1 MSGADHRA
9 CAAAQFRA
17 GWVAFGSCLAL
28 AIAAPAFAQ
37 QAEGG
42 PAGVADRARPE
53 YDPIGEKLGALLIHP
68 QLKASAEHT
77 DNVFATEN
85 NKQADTFVQVS
96 PQITV
101 ETDWPRHMLSASA
114 QGQFARYDK
123 FKSEDSDA
131 WSVSGAGRLDV
142 TRDFNLKFNASHND
156 QVEGR
161 TTAVYVLT
169 PLEPVT
175 FTRDTASV
183 GFSKT
188 FNRLRAIG
196 TVSIASYD
204 YDDTRDV
211 IGDIIDQSYRNRDE
225 TQAKLRLAYAVSPKS
240 SFFVEGGVIKHSYD
254 TAATIG
260 GSRDSKGYSMLVGV
274 EGELTRLVHGEAS
287 VGLAH
292 YDFANPAFS
301 DVDNFNYNLQLE
313 WYPTELLTISLTG
326 AQALYDTPLPI
337 TPGYIYQSLK
347 VNADYELRR
356 NLIVSGSLQAAK
368 EDYQGVS
375 RTDKRYGGSVAAR
388 YLLARGV
395 GVSVRYD
402 HEQRD
407 TSGVI
412 AAGFRDNTVGLSVS
426 LER

>member
-9 CAAAQFRA
+9 RGAAQFRA
-17 GWVAFGSCLAL
+17 GCLAFGSCLAF
-28 AIAAPAFAQ
+28 AIAATAFAQ
-37 QAEGG
+37 PADEG
-42 PAGVADRARPE
+42 PVGVADRARPQ

-68 QLKASAEHT
+68 QIRASVEHT

-96 PQITV
+96 PKVTV
-101 ETDWPRHMLSASA
+101 ETNWPRHMLSASA
-114 QGQFARYDK
+114 QGQFSRYDE
-123 FKSEDSDA
+123 FKSEDTDA
-131 WSVSGAGRLDV
+131 WSVSAAGRLDV
-142 TRDFNLKFNASHND
+142 TRDFNLKFNVGHDD

-188 FNRLRAIG
+188 FNKLRASG
-196 TVSIASYD
+196 SVSIASYD
-204 YDDTRDV
+204 YDDTRDI
-211 IGDIIDQSYRNRDE
+211 IGDILDQSYRNRDE
-225 TQAKLRLAYAVSPKS
+225 TQARLRLAYAVSPKS
-240 SFFVEGGVIKHSYD
+240 AFFVEGAVIKHNYD
-254 TAATIG
+254 TPAIIG
-260 GSRDSKGYSMLVGV
+260 GSRNSKGYSMLVGV

-287 VGLAH
+287 IGLVH
-292 YDFANPAFS
+292 YDFANPAYS
-301 DVDNFNYNLQLE
+301 DVDNFNYKVQLE
-313 WYPTELLTISLTG
+313 WYPTELLTVGLTG
-326 AQALYDTPLPI
+326 TQALYDTPLPI

-347 VNADYELRR
+347 LNADYELRR
-356 NLIVSGSLQAAK
+356 NLILSGSLQAAK
-368 EDYQGVS
+368 EDYQGIP
-375 RTDKRYGGSVAAR
+375 RTDKRYGASVGAR

-395 GVSVRYD
+395 GVTVRYD

-407 TSGVI
+407 TSGLL
-412 AAGFRDNTVGLSVS
+412 AAGFRDNTVGLGVS

>member
-9 CAAAQFRA
+9 RPAAQFRA
-17 GWVAFGSCLAL
+17 GWLAFGSCLAFG
-28 AIAAPAFAQ
+28 IAAPAFAQ
-37 QAEGG
+37 PAEEG
-42 PAGVADRARPE
+42 PVGVADRPRPE
-53 YDPIGEKLGALLIHP
+53 YDPIGAKLGALLIHP
-68 QLKASAEHT
+68 ELKASVEHT

-85 NKQADTFVQVS
+85 NKQADTFVQVA

-123 FKSEDSDA
+123 FKSEDTDA
-131 WSVSGAGRLDV
+131 WSVGGGGRLDV
-142 TRDFNLKFNASHND
+142 TRDFNIKFNAGHND

-161 TTAVYVLT
+161 TTAVYLLR

-175 FTRDTASV
+175 FTRDSASV

-188 FNRLRAIG
+188 FNRLRASG
-196 TVSIASYD
+196 AVSIASYD

-211 IGDIIDQSYRNRDE
+211 IGDILDQSYRNREE
-225 TQAKLRLAYAVSPKS
+225 TQARLRLGYAVSPKS
-240 SFFVEGGVIKHSYD
+240 SFFVEGAAIKHSYD

-260 GSRDSKGYSMLVGV
+260 GSRNSKGYSMLAGV

-287 VGLAH
+287 VGFVH

-301 DVDNFNYNLQLE
+301 DVDNFNYKVQLE
-313 WYPTELLTISLTG
+313 WYPTELLTFGLTG
-326 AQALYDTPLPI
+326 TQALYDTPLPI

-347 VNADYELRR
+347 LNADYELRR
-356 NLIVSGSLQAAK
+356 NLILSGSLQAAK
-368 EDYQGVS
+368 EDYQGIS
-375 RTDKRYGGSVAAR
+375 RTDKRYGGSVGAR

-395 GVSVRYD
+395 GVTVRYD

-407 TSGVI
+407 SSGVI
-412 AAGFRDNTVGLSVS
+412 AAGFRDNTVGLGVS